1 MQVQPVFSPVKKQQE
16 NIQVFLGGMDLR
28 SKDYES
34 DEKKMDYS
42 GGILLN

>member
-28 SKDYES
+28 CKDYES

-42 GGILLN
+42 GSILLN